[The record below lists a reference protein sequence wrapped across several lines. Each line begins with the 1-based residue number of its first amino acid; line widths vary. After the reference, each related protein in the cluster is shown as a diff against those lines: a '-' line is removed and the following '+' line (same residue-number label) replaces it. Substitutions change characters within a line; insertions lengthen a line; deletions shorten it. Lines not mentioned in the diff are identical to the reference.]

1 MSLICCS
8 ETKNKNKQKLH
19 KKPKIGFDNIEPF
32 KDNNNVKLEPR
43 LLNIKEN
50 HSCRI
55 KLNIFTDGNY
65 IKKGETEKG
74 YVDPET
80 EIMSFQK
87 FFMMKYQFEKNQ
99 PIEFEI
105 TGTIEAKIQTNLQ
118 NIIGGREQTF
128 KKTIKEAD
136 DVILEIKGFSY
147 KNEKISILNI
157 DISMNGNIENT
168 GLIYKIIDKKDK
180 EHEMILYRSEGIKPI
195 KTEKEINFIRC
206 EIPDI
211 NICKKQDN
219 EKDNEEDDE
228 KDYEKDYEKYKICI
242 SFEDVLNGKYL
253 GEYNQPLSSLI
264 NKETSVKLKNNISAI
279 IKICR
284 IRNYPFLDYLRE
296 GLEINLT
303 VAIDFT
309 SSNGSPNNENS
320 LHYLGAEKTQYEIAI
335 KSCGDIVAEYDL
347 DKKFPAFGFGGKFYG
362 NNKATHCFPLNGN
375 PSDPE
380 IDGIDGILEAYRDVL
395 NNTELYQPTYFHS
408 IINKLNETAKKEM
421 EEGKK
426 IYNILMILTDG
437 IIDDMSETIDSLVE
451 ASFLPISVIIIGI
464 GDADFSNFSQMDT

>member
-1 MSLICCS
+1 MSFVCCS
-8 ETKNKNKQKLH
+8 EMKNRKENKQKLH
-19 KKPKIGFDNIEPF
+19 KKPKIYFDNIEPF
-32 KDNNNVKLEPR
+32 KENNNVKLEPR
-43 LLNIKEN
+43 LLNVKEN

-74 YVDPET
+74 FVDPET

-195 KTEKEINFIRC
+195 NMQKTR
-206 EIPDI
+206 
-211 NICKKQDN
+211 
-219 EKDNEEDDE
+219 
-228 KDYEKDYEKYKICI
+228 
-242 SFEDVLNGKYL
+242 
-253 GEYNQPLSSLI
+253 
-264 NKETSVKLKNNISAI
+264 
-279 IKICR
+279 
-284 IRNYPFLDYLRE
+284 
-296 GLEINLT
+296 
-303 VAIDFT
+303 
-309 SSNGSPNNENS
+309 
-320 LHYLGAEKTQYEIAI
+320 
-335 KSCGDIVAEYDL
+335 
-347 DKKFPAFGFGGKFYG
+347 
-362 NNKATHCFPLNGN
+362 
-375 PSDPE
+375 
-380 IDGIDGILEAYRDVL
+380 
-395 NNTELYQPTYFHS
+395 
-408 IINKLNETAKKEM
+408 
-421 EEGKK
+421 
-426 IYNILMILTDG
+426 
-437 IIDDMSETIDSLVE
+437 
-451 ASFLPISVIIIGI
+451 
-464 GDADFSNFSQMDT
+464 

>member
-19 KKPKIGFDNIEPF
+19 KKPKIYFDNIEPF

-50 HSCRI
+50 HFCRI

-74 YVDPET
+74 FVDPET

-195 KTEKEINFIRC
+195 KTEKEINYIRC

-228 KDYEKDYEKYKICI
+228 KDYEKDYEKYRICI

-253 GEYNQPLSSLI
+253 GEY
-264 NKETSVKLKNNISAI
+264 K
-279 IKICR
+279 
-284 IRNYPFLDYLRE
+284 
-296 GLEINLT
+296 
-303 VAIDFT
+303 
-309 SSNGSPNNENS
+309 
-320 LHYLGAEKTQYEIAI
+320 
-335 KSCGDIVAEYDL
+335 
-347 DKKFPAFGFGGKFYG
+347 
-362 NNKATHCFPLNGN
+362 
-375 PSDPE
+375 
-380 IDGIDGILEAYRDVL
+380 
-395 NNTELYQPTYFHS
+395 
-408 IINKLNETAKKEM
+408 
-421 EEGKK
+421 
-426 IYNILMILTDG
+426 
-437 IIDDMSETIDSLVE
+437 
-451 ASFLPISVIIIGI
+451 
-464 GDADFSNFSQMDT
+464 